1 MCISFSIELGM
12 KCIFLFITNIK
23 PCLGFLILPCDF
35 LKSSVIIII
44 QATSNKYRYYF
55 RFVETLKGFLDEKI
69 VYPILILVN
78 YNYEMNKKGVLCY
91 SISNLDLKIFRF
103 LIFDICKS
111 DSVWRHSLTKT
122 KLKFTKWGISLQ
134 INSNFVHLL

>member
-1 MCISFSIELGM
+1 MSWPL
-12 KCIFLFITNIK
+12 N
-23 PCLGFLILPCDF
+23 LPCDF
-35 LKSSVIIII
+35 LKSSVFIII

-78 YNYEMNKKGVLCY
+78 YNYELNKKGVLCY
-91 SISNLDLKIFRF
+91 STSNLDLEIFRF

-111 DSVWRHSLTKT
+111 DSV
-122 KLKFTKWGISLQ
+122 
-134 INSNFVHLL
+134 